1 MKDTV
6 GIIKDMDDLGR
17 VVVPKEFRER
27 YALKKRL
34 EIVAIPEGVLI
45 RNPEYKLVRIEK
57 EEIK

>member
-34 EIVAIPEGVLI
+34 EIVATPEGVLI

>member
-27 YALKKRL
+27 CALKKRL
-34 EIVAIPEGVLI
+34 EIVATPEGVLI